1 MDRKNVFV
9 CVLGVA
15 LVLGFAGI
23 ASAQEDGTT
32 EQVDWDDAAYYAELM
47 DTFVNGHGVLMD
59 TYYDEGQNVLWSQ
72 PASVK
77 VEEAAAALAE
87 GPDHAMALDTFQWV
101 VPKLLWMCNYNAV
114 DNPTCN
120 IGTNYKWGAT
130 DFVLVTV
137 TGNWAYF
144 STDSNLAACMK
155 YHIERIRSSG
165 TSAGYNYCSGEDDD
179 YDGYVHDGSGTLIL
193 AEGATEEWCTSSM
206 YNYYYYVDISD
217 DLHLDDE
224 TYNNWN
230 SIYAARFRYLVSGEY
245 YRTVVSV
252 MGCLE

>member
-9 CVLGVA
+9 CVFGMA

-23 ASAQEDGTT
+23 ASAQDDGTT

-47 DTFVNGHGVLMD
+47 DTFVNGHGVIMN
-59 TYYDEGQNVLWSQ
+59 TYYDGGQNVLWSQ

-77 VEEAAAALAE
+77 VEEATAALAE
-87 GPDHAMALDTFQWV
+87 GPEHAMTLDTFQWV
-101 VPKLLWMCNYNAV
+101 VPTSLWMCHYDAGT
-114 DNPTCN
+114 NPTCN
-120 IGTNYKWGAT
+120 LGTNYKWDSD

-155 YHIERIRSSG
+155 YGIDRIRSSG
-165 TSAGYNYCSGEDDD
+165 TSNTYNYCSGEGRD
-179 YDGYVHDGSGTLIL
+179 YDGWVYDPAGNIIA
-193 AEGATEEWCTSSM
+193 AEGATEEWCSNSM
-206 YNYYYYVDISD
+206 YIFYYYVDISD
-217 DLHLDDE
+217 DLDNE

-230 SIYAARFRYLVSGEY
+230 SIDAARFRYLVSGEY